1 MMITESTTKSKLADE
16 QIYDSNNYIKV
27 IWEDTLD
34 NHSNHKEKQIEK
46 YFQTKYKTNKVKVIF
61 KPITSKNSSVVVEG
75 AADASELV
83 LDENYQKS
91 LIEQYIK
98 DNNISVSLAHLMKL
112 DSSVNLELENYKE
125 HTNRYKTFK
134 IKEIE
139 FSNFLSYGKNNKITF
154 EDKNGITSVISD
166 PPNYGGKTTLTVDL
180 LLFLFFGTTTKTD
193 KNEEIFNRF
202 SEDDLVEVK
211 GKVDIEGDTYIIKR
225 TISRKKSKDGHACK
239 GEVDFYQ
246 VLPRG
251 GIKQLNGEQRKFTD
265 ELIKTYVGTYDDF
278 LITILT
284 TGDNLDDLIKTKPT
298 ERGRILT
305 RFIGLEFFREKEKIA
320 KKKHTEWKEKSKLYH
335 NNSQEILAKID
346 TENDKIGQNE
356 LMIISQKQTEDNY
369 KVQINGLNKTREELF
384 KTRYN
389 DIDSELYKLDE
400 ETIQS
405 GIDKVE
411 GLVTQKT
418 NEIKT
423 LESQIPIPGEEY
435 DIDFYGT
442 QKLALKEN
450 TEAEI
455 TLRLE
460 ISSTSQTIDMLKN
473 SEICQT
479 CKRPL
484 DHVDHKKEIADNE
497 KLLSSKQSEWE
508 LVKQKIVEITT
519 SMNHMDEI
527 KNKWDSYNRNILLVD
542 KAKVELKAYE
552 DSLSRG
558 LEKLNQYRKIK
569 AMVDKNKLID
579 TDIQTIKFKIDG
591 LDQEKNMVS
600 LQIKSLEKDIELSK
614 SKIDE
619 YNGLLKE
626 LKNEEMID
634 NIFKVYLDVYGKNG
648 ISKMVLG
655 TMIPLINSHLKILL
669 SDTCEFILEMRMNEK
684 SEVEFWMVDQSTGVE
699 KPLNAGSGYEKTV
712 SSLALR
718 CVLSKV
724 CSLPKPNII
733 VFDEVT
739 GKVSNENLDKIGLF
753 FDKLKQFFEHIWV
766 ISHNPLIQ
774 DWADHMVKV
783 RKDNNISTLV
793 ENVIE

>member
-1 MMITESTTKSKLADE
+1 MITEYTTTSKLSDD

-34 NHSNHKEKQIEK
+34 NHSNLKEKQIEK
-46 YFQTKYKTNKVKVIF
+46 YFQNKYKTNKVKVIF
-61 KPITSKNSSVVVEG
+61 KPIMSKNSDIVVEG
-75 AADASELV
+75 TADASELV

-98 DNNISVSLAHLMKL
+98 DNAISVSIPHLMKL
-112 DSSVNLELENYKE
+112 DTSVNVELENYKE

-134 IKEIE
+134 IREIE
-139 FSNFLSYGKNNKITF
+139 FSNFLSYGDNNKLTF

-193 KNEEIFNRF
+193 KNEEVFNRF
-202 SEDDLVEVK
+202 TNSDNVEVK

-225 TISRKKSKDGHACK
+225 GITRKKYKDSYTYK

-320 KKKHTEWKEKSKLYH
+320 KKKYTEWKEKSKLYH
-335 NNSQEILAKID
+335 NNSQDILAKI
-346 TENDKIGQNE
+346 EVEKDKIQNNE
-356 LMIISQKQTEDNY
+356 LMIVSQRQTESNY
-369 KVQINGLNKTREELF
+369 RGQIEELDRKREELF

-389 DIDSELYKLDE
+389 DIDVELYKLDE

-405 GIDKVE
+405 GIAKVE
-411 GLVTQKT
+411 ALITQKT
-418 NEIKT
+418 AEIKT
-423 LESQIPIPGEEY
+423 LESQVPIPSEDY

-442 QKLALKEN
+442 QKSELRELNEM
-450 TEAEI
+450 EV
-455 TLRLE
+455 TLRL
-460 ISSTSQTIDMLKN
+460 TINSLTETIEMLKN

-484 DHVDHKKEIADNE
+484 DDIDHK
-497 KLLSSKQSEWE
+497 
-508 LVKQKIVEITT
+508 
-519 SMNHMDEI
+519 DEI
-527 KNKWDSYNRNILLVD
+527 SGAEETLKTKTIEWNNVKNKIEEVTKTIHYIDDLKNKWDAYNRNILLVD
-542 KAKVELKAYE
+542 KAKMELKAYL
-552 DSLSRG
+552 DSLGRG
-558 LEKLNQYRKIK
+558 TEKLTQYRKIK
-569 AMVDKNKLID
+569 QMVEKNKMID
-579 TDIQTIKFKIDG
+579 TNIQTIKFKIDA
-591 LDQEKNMVS
+591 LDESRNMVS
-600 LQIKSLEKDIELSK
+600 LQIRGIEKDIELSNT
-614 SKIDE
+614 KIDE

-626 LKNEEMID
+626 LKNEEVID
-634 NIFKVYLDVYGKNG
+634 NIFKTYLDVYGKNG
-648 ISKMVLG
+648 ISKMVLS

-669 SDTCEFILEMRMNEK
+669 SDSSEFVLEMRMNEK
-684 SEVEFWMVDQSTGVE
+684 SEVEFWMVDQVTGIE
-699 KPLNAGSGYEKTV
+699 KPLNAGSGYEKTI

-739 GKVSNENLDKIGLF
+739 GKVSNENLDKINLF
-753 FDKLKQFFEHIWV
+753 FDKLKQFFEHIWI
-766 ISHNPLIQ
+766 ISHNPLIL
-774 DWADHMVKV
+774 DWADHAVKV
-783 RKDNNISTLV
+783 KKENNIST
-793 ENVIE
+793 VIDDIIQ

>member
-1 MMITESTTKSKLADE
+1 MITEYTTSKLTDE

-34 NHSNHKEKQIEK
+34 NHSNRKEKEIEK
-46 YFQTKYKTNKVKVIF
+46 YFQNKYKTNKVKVIF
-61 KPITSKNSSVVVEG
+61 KPITSKNSDVVVEG
-75 AADASELV
+75 TADASELV
-83 LDENYQKS
+83 LDENYQKT

-98 DNNISVSLAHLMKL
+98 DNNISVSLPHLMKL
-112 DSSVNLELENYKE
+112 DGSVNVELENYKE

-134 IKEIE
+134 IREIE
-139 FSNFLSYGKNNKITF
+139 FSNFLSYGENNKLTF
-154 EDKNGITSVISD
+154 DDKNGITSVISD

-193 KNEEIFNRF
+193 KNEEVFNRF
-202 SEDDLVEVK
+202 ANSDTVEVK

-225 TISRKKSKDGHACK
+225 TITRKKSKDGYACK

-251 GIKQLNGEQRKFTD
+251 GVKQLNGEQRKFTD

-335 NNSQEILAKID
+335 NNSQDILAKID
-346 TENDKIGQNE
+346 VENDKIRENE
-356 LMIISQKQTEDNY
+356 LMIVSQKQTEDGY
-369 KVQINGLNKTREELF
+369 KQQISDLNQKREDLF

-389 DIDSELYKLDE
+389 DIDTELYKLDE
-400 ETIQS
+400 DTIQS
-405 GIDKVE
+405 GITKVQ
-411 GLVTQKT
+411 GLIDQKN
-418 NEIKT
+418 NEVAT
-423 LESQIPIPGEEY
+423 LEAQVPMPEEEY

-442 QKLALKEN
+442 QKLALKELN
-450 TEAEI
+450 ESEV

-460 ISSTSQTIDMLKN
+460 ISTLSQTIDMLKN

-484 DHVDHKKEIADNE
+484 DDVNHKDEIGKNE
-497 KLLSSKQSEWE
+497 VMLAAKQKEWE
-508 LVKQKIVEITT
+508 SVKNKIQDVTN
-519 SMNHMDEI
+519 SMNHMDEV
-527 KNKWDSYNRNILLVD
+527 KNKWDAYNRNVLLVE
-542 KAKVELKAYE
+542 KAKLELKAYH
-552 DSLSRG
+552 DSLGRG
-558 LEKLNQYRKIK
+558 TEKLTQYRKIK
-569 AMVDKNKLID
+569 EMVEKNKLID
-579 TDIQTIKFKIDG
+579 TDIQTIKFRIDN
-591 LDQEKNMVS
+591 LEEQRNMVS
-600 LQIKSLEKDIELSK
+600 LQIRGIEKDIELSN
-614 SKIDE
+614 SKIVE

-626 LKNEEMID
+626 LKNEEVID
-634 NIFKVYLDVYGKNG
+634 GIFKTYLDVYGKNG
-648 ISKMVLG
+648 ISKMVLS

-669 SDTCEFILEMRMNEK
+669 SDSCEFILEIRMNDK
-684 SEVEFWMVDQSTGVE
+684 SEVEFWMVDQMTGIE

-753 FDKLKQFFEHIWV
+753 FDKLKQFFEHIWI

-774 DWADHMVKV
+774 DWADHAVKV
-783 RKDNNISTLV
+783 KKENNISTVV
-793 ENVIE
+793 ENINE

>member
-1 MMITESTTKSKLADE
+1 MTTQYTTTSKLKDE
-16 QIYDSNNYIKV
+16 EIYDSNNYIKV

-34 NHSNHKEKQIEK
+34 NHSTIKEKQVEK
-46 YFQTKYKTNKVKVIF
+46 YFQNKYKTSKVKVIF
-61 KPITSKNSSVVVEG
+61 KPITSKNSDVMVEG
-75 AADASELV
+75 TADASELV
-83 LDENYQKS
+83 LDENYQKA
-91 LIEQYIK
+91 LIERYIT
-98 DNNISVSLAHLMKL
+98 DNNITVALPHLMKL
-112 DSSVNLELENYKE
+112 DSTVNVELENYKE
-125 HTNRYKTFK
+125 QTNRYKTFK

-139 FSNFLSYGKNNKITF
+139 FSNFLSFGDNNKIIF
-154 EDKNGITSVISD
+154 DDKHGITSVISD

-180 LLFLFFGTTTKTD
+180 LLFLFFGTTTKTE
-193 KNEEIFNRF
+193 KNEEVFNRF
-202 SEDDLVEVK
+202 SDKDLVEVK
-211 GKVDIEGDTYIIKR
+211 GKVEIEGDTYIIKR
-225 TISRKKSKDGHACK
+225 NIIRKAGRDGAYACK
-239 GEVDFYQ
+239 NEVDFYQ

-346 TENDKIGQNE
+346 VENDKIVENDR
-356 LMIISQKQTEDNY
+356 MITSQQTSLDSLKKDIDNHNTQ
-369 KVQINGLNKTREELF
+369 KDDLF

-400 ETIQS
+400 YTIQS
-405 GIDKVE
+405 GIDKV
-411 GLVTQKT
+411 QKL
-418 NEIKT
+418 IDQKA
-423 LESQIPIPGEEY
+423 EEVKKIIEQVPEPKEQY
-435 DIDFYGT
+435 DIDAYGI
-442 QKLALKEN
+442 LKGELREY
-450 TEAEI
+450 TES
-455 TLRLE
+455 E
-460 ISSTSQTIDMLKN
+460 ISLKVEVGTLEQQIFNLKN

-484 DHVDHKKEIADNE
+484 ADVDHTKEIEDNE
-497 KLLSSKQSEWE
+497 KLK
-508 LVKQKIVEITT
+508 
-519 SMNHMDEI
+519 EI
-527 KNKWDSYNRNILLVD
+527 KSKAWEVAKLDVINVTKKINHLDAIKDAWDAYNKNVLLADRAAMDLKNYN
-542 KAKVELKAYE
+542 
-552 DSLSRG
+552 DSLTRG
-558 LEKLNQYRKIK
+558 NDKLAQYRKIK
-569 AMVDKNKLID
+569 DMVEKNKIID
-579 TDIQTIKFKIDG
+579 TDIQKIKYKIDN
-591 LDQEKNMVS
+591 LIEQKDMVA
-600 LQIKSLEKDIELSK
+600 LQIKGIEKDIELSN
-614 SKIDE
+614 SKISE

-626 LKNEEMID
+626 LKNEELID

-669 SDTCEFILEMRMNEK
+669 ADTCEFVLEIRMNEK
-684 SEVEFWMVDQSTGVE
+684 SEVEFWMVDHETSIE
-699 KPLNAGSGYEKTV
+699 KPLSAGSGYEKTV

-718 CVLSKV
+718 CVLSKI

-733 VFDEVT
+733 VFDEIT

-753 FDKLKQFFEHIWV
+753 FDKLKQFFEHIWI

-774 DWADHMVKV
+774 DWADHSVKV
-783 RKDNNISTLV
+783 RKEENIST
-793 ENVIE
+793 VIEN

>member
-1 MMITESTTKSKLADE
+1 MTSKLTDE

-34 NHSNHKEKQIEK
+34 NHSNRKEKEIEK
-46 YFQTKYKTNKVKVIF
+46 YFQNKYKTNKVKVIF
-61 KPITSKNSSVVVEG
+61 KPITSKNSDVVVEG
-75 AADASELV
+75 SADASELI

-98 DNNISVSLAHLMKL
+98 DNNISISLPHLMKL
-112 DSSVNLELENYKE
+112 DGSVNLELENYKE

-134 IKEIE
+134 IREIE
-139 FSNFLSYGKNNKITF
+139 FSNFLSYGENNKLTF

-193 KNEEIFNRF
+193 KNEEVFNRF
-202 SEDDLVEVK
+202 ADSDTVEVK

-225 TISRKKSKDGHACK
+225 TLTRKKSKDGYTCK

-251 GIKQLNGEQRKFTD
+251 GVKQLNGEQRKFTD

-335 NNSQEILAKID
+335 NNSQDILAKIEV
-346 TENDKIGQNE
+346 ENDKIRENE
-356 LMIISQKQTEDNY
+356 LMIVSQKQTEDNY
-369 KVQINGLNKTREELF
+369 KQQIADINQKREDLF

-389 DIDSELYKLDE
+389 DIDTELYKLDE
-400 ETIQS
+400 DTIQS
-405 GIDKVE
+405 GITKVR
-411 GLVTQKT
+411 GLIDQKNAEVT
-418 NEIKT
+418 N
-423 LESQIPIPGEEY
+423 LEAQVPMPQEEY

-442 QKLALKEN
+442 QKLELKELN
-450 TEAEI
+450 ESEV

-460 ISSTSQTIDMLKN
+460 ISTIFQTIDMLKN

-484 DHVDHKKEIADNE
+484 DDVNHKDEITKSE
-497 KLLSSKQSEWE
+497 VMLTSKQKDWEGVKSKIE
-508 LVKQKIVEITT
+508 LVTNT
-519 SMNHMDEI
+519 MNHMDEV
-527 KNKWDSYNRNILLVD
+527 KNKWDTYNRNILLVE
-542 KAKVELKAYE
+542 KARLELKSYH
-552 DSLSRG
+552 DSLDRG
-558 LEKLNQYRKIK
+558 TEKLNQYRKIK
-569 AMVDKNKLID
+569 GMVEKNKLID
-579 TDIQTIKFKIDG
+579 TDIQTIKFKVDN
-591 LDQEKNMVS
+591 LEEQRNMVS
-600 LQIKSLEKDIELSK
+600 LQIRSIEKDIELSN
-614 SKIDE
+614 SRIVE
-619 YNGLLKE
+619 YNGLIKE
-626 LKNEEMID
+626 LKNEEVID
-634 NIFKVYLDVYGKNG
+634 GIFKTYLEVYGKNG

-669 SDTCEFILEMRMNEK
+669 SDTCEFILDIRMNDK
-684 SEVEFWMVDQSTGVE
+684 SEVEFWMVDQLTGIE

-774 DWADHMVKV
+774 DWADHAVKV
-783 RKDNNISTLV
+783 KKENNISTVV
-793 ENVIE
+793 ENIV

>member
-1 MMITESTTKSKLADE
+1 
-16 QIYDSNNYIKV
+16 
-27 IWEDTLD
+27 
-34 NHSNHKEKQIEK
+34 
-46 YFQTKYKTNKVKVIF
+46 
-61 KPITSKNSSVVVEG
+61 
-75 AADASELV
+75 
-83 LDENYQKS
+83 
-91 LIEQYIK
+91 
-98 DNNISVSLAHLMKL
+98 
-112 DSSVNLELENYKE
+112 
-125 HTNRYKTFK
+125 
-134 IKEIE
+134 
-139 FSNFLSYGKNNKITF
+139 
-154 EDKNGITSVISD
+154 
-166 PPNYGGKTTLTVDL
+166 
-180 LLFLFFGTTTKTD
+180 LFLFFGTTTKTD

>member
-1 MMITESTTKSKLADE
+1 MTTKYTTTSKLKDE
-16 QIYDSNNYIKV
+16 EIYDSNNYIKV

-34 NHSNHKEKQIEK
+34 NHSTIKEKQVEK
-46 YFQTKYKTNKVKVIF
+46 YFQNKYKTSKVKVIF
-61 KPITSKNSSVVVEG
+61 KPITSKNSDVVVEG
-75 AADASELV
+75 TADASELV

-91 LIEQYIK
+91 LIERYIK
-98 DNNISVSLAHLMKL
+98 DNNITIALPHLMKL
-112 DSSVNLELENYKE
+112 DSTVNVELENYKE
-125 HTNRYKTFK
+125 QTNRYKTFK

-139 FSNFLSYGKNNKITF
+139 FSNFLSFGENNKIIF
-154 EDKNGITSVISD
+154 DDKHGITSVISD

-180 LLFLFFGTTTKTD
+180 LLFLFFGTTTKTE
-193 KNEEIFNRF
+193 KNEEVFNRF
-202 SEDDLVEVK
+202 SDKDTVEVK
-211 GKVDIEGDTYIIKR
+211 GKVEIEGDNYIIKR
-225 TISRKKSKDGHACK
+225 SINRKAGRDGAYACK
-239 GEVDFYQ
+239 NEVDFYQ

-335 NNSQEILAKID
+335 NNSQEILAKIEV
-346 TENDKIGQNE
+346 ENDKIVENDR
-356 LMIISQKQTEDNY
+356 MITSQQTSLDSLKKDIENHNTQKDD
-369 KVQINGLNKTREELF
+369 LF

-400 ETIQS
+400 YTIQS
-405 GIDKVE
+405 GIDKV
-411 GLVTQKT
+411 QKLIDQKA
-418 NEIKT
+418 EEVKKIIEQVPEPK
-423 LESQIPIPGEEY
+423 EEY
-435 DIDFYGT
+435 DVDAYGI
-442 QKLALKEN
+442 LKGELREH
-450 TEAEI
+450 TES
-455 TLRLE
+455 E
-460 ISSTSQTIDMLKN
+460 ISLKVEVGTLEQQIFNLKN

-484 DHVDHKKEIADNE
+484 DDVDHTKEIESNE
-497 KLLSSKQSEWE
+497 KLKKVKSKAWE
-508 LVKQKIVEITT
+508 
-519 SMNHMDEI
+519 S
-527 KNKWDSYNRNILLVD
+527 
-542 KAKVELKAYE
+542 AKVDVINVTKKINHLDAVKDAWDAYNKNVLLADRAAMDLKNYN

-558 LEKLNQYRKIK
+558 NDKLAQYRKIK
-569 AMVDKNKLID
+569 DMVEKNKIID
-579 TDIQTIKFKIDG
+579 TDIQKIKYKIDN
-591 LDQEKNMVS
+591 LTEQKDTIA
-600 LQIKSLEKDIELSK
+600 LQIRSIEKDIELSN
-614 SKIDE
+614 SKISE
-619 YNGLLKE
+619 FNGLLKE
-626 LKNEEMID
+626 LKNEELID
-634 NIFKVYLDVYGKNG
+634 NIFKVYLEVYGKNG

-669 SDTCEFILEMRMNEK
+669 ADTCDFVLEIRMNEK
-684 SEVEFWMVDQSTGVE
+684 SEVEFWMVDHETSIE
-699 KPLNAGSGYEKTV
+699 KPLSAGSGYEKTV

-718 CVLSKV
+718 CVLSKI

-733 VFDEVT
+733 VFDEIT

-774 DWADHMVKV
+774 DWADHSVKV
-783 RKDNNISTLV
+783 RKEENIST
-793 ENVIE
+793 VIEN